1 MIKTVWLSIFTV
13 LLMLKASSGPG
24 DTTIKGVSVYF
35 NVTTADAFPEE
46 WQSAPTSAASEPIA
60 KSEISRS
67 KSAIV
72 AAISKYPA
80 GLLKLTLKSVYFF
93 KSMSFFNVG
102 FGGTNSN
109 DAVYVTNDGESN
121 GYTDSYLEQTF
132 HHEYSSILM
141 RGYSRF
147 LDTIAWKNAN
157 IPGFDYN
164 DPEAGVGAIRNN
176 ESSQSFDTAL
186 CKKGFLTQYA
196 ISSLENDL
204 NTLAQNLF
212 KPDEDFWIY
221 FDTYPRIRQKVKLLV
236 AFYGKLDK
244 SFTEDYFRKFSI
256 QQ

>member
-1 MIKTVWLSIFTV
+1 MKKGIPITILIFLLQLS
-13 LLMLKASSGPG
+13 ARGNNA
-24 DTTIKGVSVYF
+24 DTTIRGVSVYF
-35 NVTTADAFPEE
+35 QASTASAFPEE

-67 KSAIV
+67 KSAI
-72 AAISKYPA
+72 AIAISKYPE

-109 DAVYVTNDGESN
+109 DAVYITNDGESN
-121 GYTDSYLEQTF
+121 GYTDTYLEQTF

-141 RGYSRF
+141 RGYSRL
-147 LDTIAWKNAN
+147 LDTIAWKKAN
-157 IPGFDYN
+157 IQGFDYN

-196 ISSLENDL
+196 ISSLENDI

-212 KPDEDFWIY
+212 KPDKDFWIY

-256 QQ
+256 QH